1 MDLKNTV
8 DKFSAKA
15 GGVQFNS
22 PPDKSGGNSNRQFQ
36 TYWFEN
42 K

>member
-15 GGVQFNS
+15 GGVQFYGT
-22 PPDKSGGNSNRQFQ
+22 PDKSGGNSI
-36 TYWFEN
+36 T
-42 K
+42 